1 LTTRRPQ
8 VAIVQAWVPD
18 YRVPF
23 HRGLRR
29 VLDQRGIDFV
39 LVHGYPHGDATS
51 KLDGATVDFA
61 HVRDNQVLRVGSKEL
76 TWQSCYRLVESADLV
91 IGDQQ
96 SARLTNYAL
105 WFRHLAG
112 RQRFALW
119 GLGRNFY
126 TDEASTLGEMIK
138 RVMSKRVHW
147 WFAYNDMSASIVE
160 RLGFPSERI
169 TSVNNAIDT
178 RELTTLRDE
187 LDDARLDAFRKRAG
201 VRSTNV
207 AVHLSSLHRQKRIP
221 YMLEAAEHVRRM
233 VPDFELVIVGSG
245 PLAQL
250 VEDAARRHAWIHYL
264 GRLTGIEKVAAVA
277 LAKLMFMP
285 GNVGL
290 AVLDSFALSTPLVS
304 LADALH
310 GPEMAYLQS
319 GVNGLLVPPA
329 SNAEAFAFHVADLL
343 RDDARLRHLVAGAG
357 VAGEKYTIEHMV
369 DRFADGVQRALA
381 A

>member
-1 LTTRRPQ
+1 M
-8 VAIVQAWVPD
+8 VQAWVPD

-29 VLDQRGIDFV
+29 ALDQRGIDFM

-51 KLDGATVDFA
+51 KQDGVTVDFA
-61 HVRDNQVLRVGSKEL
+61 HVRDHHILRVASKEL
-76 TWQSCYRLVESADLV
+76 TWQPCYRLVQSADLV

-105 WFRHLAG
+105 WFRYLAG

-138 RVMSKRVHW
+138 RVMSRRVHW
-147 WFAYNDMSASIVE
+147 WFAYNDMSAGIVE
-160 RLGFPSERI
+160 QFGFPPERI

-178 RELTTLRDE
+178 RELTSLRDE
-187 LDDARLDAFRKRAG
+187 LDDARLDAFRDRVG
-201 VRSTNV
+201 VGSGNV

-233 VPDFELVIVGSG
+233 MPDFELIVVGSG
-245 PLAQL
+245 PLTHL
-250 VEDAARRHAWIHYL
+250 VEDAARRHPWIHYL
-264 GRLTGIEKVAAVA
+264 GRLTGIEKVATVA
-277 LAKLMFMP
+277 LARLMFMP

-290 AVLDSFALSTPLVS
+290 AVLDSFALRTPLVS
-304 LADALH
+304 LADAQH
-310 GPEMAYLQS
+310 GPEMSYLQS
-319 GVNGLLVPPA
+319 GVNGVLVPPG
-329 SNAEAFAFHVADLL
+329 SNAETFASHVVDLL
-343 RDDARLRHLVAGAG
+343 RDDARLSHLEAGAG
-357 VAGEKYTIEHMV
+357 AAAEKYTIEHMV
-369 DRFADGVQRALA
+369 NRFADGVQRALA